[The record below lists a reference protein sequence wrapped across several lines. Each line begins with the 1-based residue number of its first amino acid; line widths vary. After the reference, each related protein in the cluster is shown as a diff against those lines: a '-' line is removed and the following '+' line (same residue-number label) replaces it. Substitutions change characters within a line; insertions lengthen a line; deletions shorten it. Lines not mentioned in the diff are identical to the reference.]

1 MYDVLSEFVGKYK
14 KAIVAISICV
24 ACGFTAFYAGYL
36 CGIRNA
42 GANVSD
48 NGGGINHVG
57 EQLGQAES
65 NQHTI
70 TDRIQ
75 HAEGTVGNI
84 AETGHAIAGSAE
96 NVAGAVSEAGRIIDD
111 CQQILGR
118 VRLRG
123 KKEAPQN

>member
-1 MYDVLSEFVGKYK
+1 MYDVRFFRPPNKETATAV
-14 KAIVAISICV
+14 IVAV
-24 ACGFTAFYAGYL
+24 VLLVVVYGVGYML
-36 CGIRNA
+36 GLR
-42 GANVSD
+42 ANVPD
-48 NGGGINHVG
+48 HGNGAGTVG
-57 EQLGQAES
+57 EQLGQAEN

-70 TDRIQ
+70 TAGIQ

-84 AETGHAIAGSAE
+84 AEAGHAIAGSAE

-118 VRLRG
+118 VRNRG